1 MEKLSGFSPILVEA
15 EPFEIEGR
23 TYQFRRLG
31 VGDTFKIINIV
42 KSAAVWGHNE
52 ATIALRDF
60 SVNKSMAWLI
70 APLLGIPEVE
80 VLLMDFLE
88 LVLREVYRDE
98 DGKPD
103 FRDIDIRD
111 FTKFP
116 MGSELTIITQL
127 ALHPDLGSFFTTLQ
141 TLKSHPAVENLVKS
155 LQKTSTDTGKTE

>member
-15 EPFEIEGR
+15 EPFEINGR

-52 ATIALRDF
+52 ATLAIRDF
-60 SVNKSMAWLI
+60 QVNKSVAWLI

-88 LVLREVYRDE
+88 LVLREVYRDA

-103 FRDIDIRD
+103 FRDIEIRD

-116 MGSELTIITQL
+116 MGSELIILSQL
-127 ALHPDLGSFFTTLQ
+127 ALHPDLGSFFTTFK
-141 TLKSHPAVENLVKS
+141 TLKEHPAVANLLES
-155 LQKTSTDTGKTE
+155 LRKTSTDTGKTE